1 MKPKLVIIGE
11 THPDKIEDMLSFM
24 DLLKRRE
31 ISTLSG
37 RKRFIPASGHPGTK
51 LRVKHIVTDIIKREG
66 DILKENGI
74 TRLMIEIPRSEI
86 YLSAFKDYRK
96 NRDITKVKNRL
107 CLLAQDERKVEYGK
121 AAEFVDGLNV
131 SAKARE
137 FIFDLLKAKA
147 GSGASIMPIFYL
159 AQLNA
164 AKRAGLFDIVP
175 VEDPEAYTKASALRR
190 LLELPDIQRSLD
202 AKAPSSPGM
211 NGDLGLIARSAL
223 MQIAN
228 YSHEREERMAM
239 NIEEGYTPGSAVL
252 IGKGHLKSI
261 VRLLS
266 GRFEVR
272 EYAVN
277 LPDALL
283 SL

>member
-37 RKRFIPASGHPGTK
+37 RKRFIPVSGHPGTK

-96 NRDITKVKNRL
+96 NSDLARVKNRL
-107 CLLAQDERKVEYGK
+107 CLLAQDERKVEYDK
-121 AAEFVDGLNV
+121 AAGFVDGLHV
-131 SAKARE
+131 SAKTRE
-137 FIFDLLKAKA
+137 FVFDLLRARA
-147 GSGASIMPIFYL
+147 GSGTNIMPIFYL

-164 AKRAGLFDIVP
+164 AKRAGIFDIEP
-175 VEDPEAYTKASALRR
+175 VEDPEAYTKVSALRR
-190 LLELPDIQRSLD
+190 LLELPDVQRSLD
-202 AKAPSSPGM
+202 PKAPPIPGVSE
-211 NGDLGLIARSAL
+211 DLALIARSAL
-223 MQIAN
+223 MQIVN
-228 YSHEREERMAM
+228 YGHEREEQMVK
-239 NIEEGYTPGSAVL
+239 NIEEMYTPGSAVL

-266 GRFEVR
+266 GRFDVQK
-272 EYAVN
+272 YAVN
-277 LPDALL
+277 LPDSLL
-283 SL
+283 F

>member
-1 MKPKLVIIGE
+1 MKPRLVLIGE

-31 ISTLSG
+31 IETLSG
-37 RKRFIPASGHPGTK
+37 RRRFIPVSGHPGTK
-51 LRVKHIVTDIIKREG
+51 LRIKHIVTDIIRREG

-86 YLSAFKDYRK
+86 YISAFKDYRK
-96 NRDITKVKNRL
+96 TMDLVSVKNRL
-107 CLLAQDERKVEYGK
+107 CLLAQDERKAEYGK
-121 AAEFVDGLNV
+121 AAEFADGLHV
-131 SAKARE
+131 SSKARE
-137 FIFDLLKAKA
+137 LVVDLLRAKA

-164 AKRAGLFDIVP
+164 AKRAGIFDIEP
-175 VEDPEAYTKASALRR
+175 IEDPEAYTKVSALRR
-190 LLELPDIQRSLD
+190 LLELPDVQRSLD
-202 AKAPSSPGM
+202 AKAPSDISH
-211 NGDLGLIARSAL
+211 DLALIAKAAL
-223 MQIAN
+223 MQIVN
-228 YSHEREERMAM
+228 YSHEREELMAN
-239 NIEEGYTPGSAVL
+239 NIEERYTPGSAVL
-252 IGKGHLKSI
+252 IGKGHLQRI

-277 LPDALL
+277 LPDSLL
-283 SL
+283 F